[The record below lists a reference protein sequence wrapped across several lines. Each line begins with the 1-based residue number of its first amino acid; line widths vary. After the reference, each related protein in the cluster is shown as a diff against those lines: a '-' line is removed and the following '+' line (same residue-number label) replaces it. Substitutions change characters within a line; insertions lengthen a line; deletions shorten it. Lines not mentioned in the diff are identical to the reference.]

1 MRPTFLQIALSPFA
15 SIGFLFV
22 RPRLWRFLLAPVA
35 INIAL
40 AVGASWWVFT
50 EGYSSFRESIDSL
63 FAETWLGES
72 LARLGAFGATV
83 AAFLLCLFVVY
94 VLATLVSAPFNDKLG
109 EHIERE
115 LLAEH
120 PDLQAPDLPW
130 WKGVAFAIRD
140 TGQRLLY
147 TAPLFAFSF
156 LVGLVPLIGPPIS
169 FLIVYGTAV
178 FFITMDSFG
187 VPLDRRFTPFR
198 SKTQWLRERAWL
210 TLPLGATLALLG
222 PALLFCA
229 PLVLPPLAA
238 TSATRLYCRY
248 AIAEKRSRTA
258 G

>member
-1 MRPTFLQIALSPFA
+1 MRPNLLEIALSPIA
-15 SIGFLFV
+15 SIGFLFL

-35 INIAL
+35 INMVLAAL
-40 AVGASWWVFT
+40 VSWWAVRR
-50 EGYSSFRESIDSL
+50 GYPSFRERIDSL
-63 FAETWLGES
+63 FAETWLGEK
-72 LARLGAFGATV
+72 LAAAGAIGATAATLV
-83 AAFLLCLFVVY
+83 AGLFIVY
-94 VLATLVSAPFNDKLG
+94 VLATLIAAPFSDKLG

-120 PDLQAPDLPW
+120 PDLMAPDLPW

-140 TGQRLLY
+140 TGQRLLC
-147 TAPLFAFSF
+147 TAPLFLLSF
-156 LVGLVPLIGPPIS
+156 LVGLVPVVGPPVS
-169 FLIVYGTAV
+169 FLIVYSTAV
-178 FFITMDSFG
+178 FFLTMDSFG

-198 SKTQWLRERAWL
+198 VKAEWLRERAWL
-210 TLPLGATLALLG
+210 TLPLGATLALIG